1 MASTD
6 GRNALPA
13 GDAAGRPDASAVAA
27 DAVAIAAA
35 GKKPERAPRIQQR
48 LQRKQQRTAAARE
61 NTGAA
66 PGLGA
71 LNRQLEMLIAQL
83 GAAHRVLGRVSA
95 ERDALRQQLAD
106 LQGIPV
112 EDVVVPS
119 IGAAKEE

>member
-1 MASTD
+1 MPSPE
-6 GRNALPA
+6 GRDALPA
-13 GDAAGRPDASAVAA
+13 GDAAGRADASAAA
-27 DAVAIAAA
+27 AAAVAIAAA

-83 GAAHRVLGRVSA
+83 GAAHRILGRVSA

-112 EDVVVPS
+112 EDLVVPS
-119 IGAAKEE
+119 IGTAKDE

>member
-1 MASTD
+1 MPATD
-6 GRNALPA
+6 ERDALPA
-13 GDAAGRPDASAVAA
+13 GDAAGGPDASGAPP
-27 DAVAIAAA
+27 DAVAIAAS

-48 LQRKQQRTAAARE
+48 LQRKQQRTAAAGE
-61 NTGAA
+61 TAGAS

-71 LNRQLEMLIAQL
+71 LNRQLEMLIEQL

-95 ERDALRQQLAD
+95 ERDALRQQLAE

>member
-1 MASTD
+1 MPATD
-6 GRNALPA
+6 GRDALPA
-13 GDAAGRPDASAVAA
+13 GDAAGGPDASAGAA
-27 DAVAIAAA
+27 AAVAIAAA

-48 LQRKQQRTAAARE
+48 LQRKQQRTAAAGE
-61 NTGAA
+61 TAGAA
-66 PGLGA
+66 PGLGT
-71 LNRQLEMLIAQL
+71 LNRQLELLIAQL